1 MLNQTALSSLCFSF
15 FSEAAFESVEMN
27 VPCVAGVC
35 AVQEFRLFVVNVA
48 VVVVVAVHKV

>member
-48 VVVVVAVHKV
+48 VVVVAVHKV